1 MTNIKNT
8 YQAPLF
14 VIAAMLAMA
23 FPAILLRDYAL
34 IYQFGSA
41 PFYTYIG
48 LRFIELLL
56 PAGLLYLIGNKMK

>member
-1 MTNIKNT
+1 MTNTRNI

-14 VIAAMLAMA
+14 VIAAMLALA

-34 IYQFGSA
+34 IYEFGSA

-56 PAGLLYLIGNKMK
+56 PAGVLYLIGKKLK